1 MKKFLLTGIPRSGT
15 TLSCKILNALEN
27 TIALHEPLNPGS
39 FKSETSS
46 NAILEVIKC
55 IDAIED
61 KLINGE
67 AFEHGNAQSLVLD
80 NPIEVNRSGNLRR
93 LKAKRGLLTLPPQ
106 PATLNLVIKQ
116 NALFAS
122 LIHEAVNYFHVVSV
136 VRNPVDVLLSWM
148 NVDLPI
154 NKGRIPGG
162 EKFCNKLKVALD
174 SEPDVLKRQIYIYGW
189 FINRFTNYANSLIKY
204 EDIVES
210 NGNALINA
218 FGFDGQSTMSIE
230 KVARV
235 YNQQT
240 LDNLRTSVISHIQ
253 ILSNQ
258 YYDEASIK
266 QRLQEVCEA

>member
-46 NAILEVIKC
+46 NAILEVIDC
-55 IDAIED
+55 INAIEN

-136 VRNPVDVLLSWM
+136 IRNPVDVLLSWM

-162 EKFCNKLKVALD
+162 EKFCNKLKVTLD

-189 FINRFTNYANSLIKY
+189 FIDRFTNYANSLVKY

-210 NGNALINA
+210 NGDTLINA
-218 FGFDGQSTMSIE
+218 FGFDGKSTISID

-240 LDNLRTSVISHIQ
+240 LDNLRTSVTSHIQ
-253 ILSNQ
+253 VLSNQ
-258 YYDEASIK
+258 YYDEASIN
-266 QRLQEVCEA
+266 QRLQEVCQA